1 MGRMWQMF
9 VAPGPEDEPLP
20 AEPLPWV
27 EERSVILPR
36 EQWVV
41 ILDFAR
47 RFNEALTEKLSAY
60 SLPVRAYDDDD
71 MRVPR
76 EEAEELIQ
84 FMNHIAEEIEK
95 ADPLVPEPTEE
106 IPDAFGNEEHARM
119 VRAVAAVYSEAL
131 RRDEPFRA
139 WVE

>member
-9 VAPGPEDEPLP
+9 VAPGPDDEPLA
-20 AEPLPWV
+20 AEPSPWV

-36 EQWVV
+36 EHWVV

-47 RFNEALTEKLSAY
+47 RFNTALAERLSAY
-60 SLPVRAYDDDD
+60 SLPARAYEDDFV
-71 MRVPR
+71 RVPP
-76 EEAEELIQ
+76 EEAEELIR
-84 FMNHIAEEIEK
+84 FLNRIAEEIEK
-95 ADPLVPEPTEE
+95 SEPLVPEPTEE
-106 IPDAFGNEEHARM
+106 IPDAFVNEEHARM
-119 VRAVAAVYSEAL
+119 ARAVAAVYAESI